1 MQPQSLK
8 NIIDHHHA
16 ITIVSHINP
25 DADAIGTSLG
35 IYTLLKGYGK
45 RVEVANYSADL
56 PRHLSFLPNF
66 SKIKQKIDYAESLI
80 ISCDCGSIDRLGF
93 DLSGREIVNIDHH
106 HTNKNYGTLNIVDP
120 LLSASA
126 HVAFSVMENNFPV
139 TKDAATCFYTALLSD
154 TRYFTT
160 GNVDEEVFAFA
171 VELIALGADH
181 KRVAL
186 NLTQRRSLASLRVL
200 GKSLETLTLHMNASV
215 ASMNVDQDMFDAT
228 GAKMSDIDGIVDYAI
243 SLVTVKIGILLVQRS
258 GEIKV
263 SLRSKQEDISLLA
276 EYFGGGGH
284 KNACGFTIQSE
295 KIEEVL
301 DSILKQIDL
310 LNLGAGELK
319 W

>member
-8 NIIDHHHA
+8 NIIDHYHT

-45 RVEVANYSADL
+45 RVEVVNYSTEL
-56 PRHLSFLPNF
+56 PGHLSFLPNF

-106 HTNKNYGTLNIVDP
+106 HTNKNYGILNIVDP

-215 ASMNVDQDMFDAT
+215 ASMSVDQDMFDAT
-228 GAKMSDIDGIVDYAI
+228 GAKMSDIDGIVDYTS
-243 SLVTVKIGILLVQRS
+243 SLATVKIGILLVQRS